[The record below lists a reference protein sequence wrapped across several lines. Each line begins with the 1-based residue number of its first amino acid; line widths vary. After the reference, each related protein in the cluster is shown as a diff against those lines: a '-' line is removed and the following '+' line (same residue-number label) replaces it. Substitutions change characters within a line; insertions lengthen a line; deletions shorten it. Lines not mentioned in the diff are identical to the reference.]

1 MNIQKDLFFRTN
13 KKYTPQQR
21 RDYVLSYTASGMK
34 MHEWCIA
41 NDLSV
46 RTFGNWLYKK
56 SKAQNSPPVKPA
68 TWATV
73 EVNENSGA
81 IQNLPEVHH
90 RAIRIDIAGIT
101 LQVEEGVRAEHLRMV
116 LREVRE
122 L

>member
-1 MNIQKDLFFRTN
+1 MNIQKDLFLRTV
-13 KKYTPQQR
+13 KKYSPQQR
-21 RDYVLSYTASGMK
+21 RDYVHSYMASGMK
-34 MHEWCIA
+34 MREWCIA

-56 SKAQNSPPVKPA
+56 DKIQNSSPA
-68 TWATV
+68 KLAIWATV
-73 EVNENSGA
+73 EVNENTGKNES
-81 IQNLPEVHH
+81 LPEVHH
-90 RAIRIDIAGIT
+90 HAIRIDIAGIT